1 MFDRLDTIRSHLSED
16 VRTALAKDPAT
27 KSALEVALLYPGV
40 HAVWLYRIAHAL
52 WTNDHR
58 LAARALSE
66 FASFLT
72 GVEIH
77 PAATVGKRL
86 FIDHGDGVVIGET
99 AEIGDDVLIYHGV
112 TLGGK
117 SMRREK
123 RHPTIEDCVTI
134 GANATLL
141 GDITVGEG
149 ATVGAGAV
157 VSEDVPPEVTVAG
170 NPAEVV
176 ESKPSVTEE
185 AADES
190 DVQASNGED
199 PHWIADC

>member
-1 MFDRLDTIRSHLSED
+1 MFDRLSTIRTHIVED
-16 VRTALAKDPAT
+16 VRTALAKDPAA
-27 KSALEVALLYPGV
+27 KSALEVALCYPGV
-40 HAVWLYRIAHAL
+40 HAVWLYRIAHHL
-52 WTNDHR
+52 WTGDHR
-58 LAARALSE
+58 LAARLLSE

-77 PAATVGKRL
+77 PAATIGDRL
-86 FIDHGDGVVIGET
+86 FVDHGTGVVIGET
-99 AEIGDDVLIYHGV
+99 AEIGDDVLVYHGV

-123 RHPTIEDCVTI
+123 RHPTLEDCVTV

-141 GDITVGEG
+141 GDITVEEG

-157 VSEDVPPEVTVAG
+157 VSEGVPAGATVAG

-176 ESKPSVTEE
+176 ETPPSNASTAETEPE
-185 AADES
+185 AGADPEK
-190 DVQASNGED
+190 
-199 PHWIADC
+199 PHWLTDC